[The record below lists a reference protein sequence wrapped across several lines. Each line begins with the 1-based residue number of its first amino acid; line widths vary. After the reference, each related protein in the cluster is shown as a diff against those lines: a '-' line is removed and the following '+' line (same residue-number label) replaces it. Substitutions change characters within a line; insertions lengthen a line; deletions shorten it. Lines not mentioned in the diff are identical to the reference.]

1 MRVSYIHTRAHR
13 RLPSQY
19 IKSHAV
25 NKMLMVLNEADEE
38 AADRERSRGRV
49 GPARGYRTASVEK
62 RDNGNSFRILFSG
75 GWTSDKLLPRV
86 PKKGAKKF
94 KSLTFHLRG
103 WSWECLIFS
112 EWLLSAA
119 SHSSCTVDGGRCVS
133 GHHSNQKNTQK
144 RLVVA
149 ILSFQNFILAEI
161 GSAELLS
168 LPSIRNCPSATD
180 MSFVKKRQNCSVIS
194 LICPT
199 PEVPCSDLHI

>member
-94 KSLTFHLRG
+94 KSLTFQCC
-103 WSWECLIFS
+103 E
-112 EWLLSAA
+112 
-119 SHSSCTVDGGRCVS
+119 GGV
-133 GHHSNQKNTQK
+133 GN
-144 RLVVA
+144 V
-149 ILSFQNFILAEI
+149 
-161 GSAELLS
+161 
-168 LPSIRNCPSATD
+168 
-180 MSFVKKRQNCSVIS
+180 
-194 LICPT
+194 
-199 PEVPCSDLHI
+199 